1 MVVLHNLLLS
11 TTATCKGVARREG
24 HRPGLS
30 TSPTTAVRP
39 GDEEKPT
46 AGRGVGFAGHH
57 GRPLFHGPAATET
70 AAHVVTKVQLQRPHH
85 HRSGFVQQ
93 QQQHGRDPL
102 LKGRGTK
109 IPLLPSSN
117 PIFFVQILKTT
128 YVFSSMYA
136 RAFLITGHICIIH
149 KSFAL

>member
-1 MVVLHNLLLS
+1 M
-11 TTATCKGVARREG
+11 ARREG

-93 QQQHGRDPL
+93 
-102 LKGRGTK
+102 
-109 IPLLPSSN
+109 
-117 PIFFVQILKTT
+117 
-128 YVFSSMYA
+128 
-136 RAFLITGHICIIH
+136 
-149 KSFAL
+149 